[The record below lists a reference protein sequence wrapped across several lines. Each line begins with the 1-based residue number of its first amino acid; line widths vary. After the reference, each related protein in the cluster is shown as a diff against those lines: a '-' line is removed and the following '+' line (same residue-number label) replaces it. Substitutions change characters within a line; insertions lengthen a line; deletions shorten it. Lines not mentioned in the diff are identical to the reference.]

1 MCELRGV
8 DTSLFDELESP
19 ETTAARDLKAIV
31 LEQVGPGQVRD
42 ALCPV
47 ATEIQVI
54 ELDSRLTL

>member
-1 MCELRGV
+1 
-8 DTSLFDELESP
+8 LFDELESP